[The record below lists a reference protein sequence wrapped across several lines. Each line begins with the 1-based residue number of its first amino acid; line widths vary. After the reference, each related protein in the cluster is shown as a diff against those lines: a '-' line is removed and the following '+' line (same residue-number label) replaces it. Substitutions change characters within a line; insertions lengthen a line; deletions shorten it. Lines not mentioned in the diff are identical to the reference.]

1 MPLICFHIIAI
12 HSSFPTKYCWY
23 KSFMFKTTK
32 RKKWPQYIYL
42 NIVHERECSKSQS
55 IKYFFNDTDK
65 CSWTT
70 LVISFLPIFV
80 QIAFELKK
88 CFKGGVIWKP
98 VYVLLNCEKWMKG
111 IIKRNKTDQ
120 LTYSGKDSCVSKF
133 KKRNVPCNR
142 YDFSSRYNGP
152 ITKSAQTIY
161 GFALTA

>member
-23 KSFMFKTTK
+23 KSYMFKTTK
-32 RKKWPQYIYL
+32 RKKWPEYIYL